1 MEQDHF
7 SKGVPSSHVRFK
19 GQAGG
24 LASKG
29 KGVQQGWT
37 SILGE
42 KRMCLQE
49 REYGEKRMRVQE
61 TEYA

>member
-37 SILGE
+37 SIP
-42 KRMCLQE
+42 
-49 REYGEKRMRVQE
+49 GEKRMRVQE
-61 TEYA
+61 REYA